1 MAYQKQ
7 TWENSPS
14 TNTPISA
21 ERLNHMEDGIEEAW
35 EHGGGGESLPVG
47 SEIDYTGNVSDIPD
61 GWEQVSGK
69 TYVGKEIYDNAT
81 GTTSSISLSESVN
94 DYKYIEIYFR
104 TNDGVRYRSSNKI
117 YVTSENMTASL
128 LYTYY
133 VSETYI
139 KLAIVNIN
147 GTSIT
152 FNKNVQIANWG
163 SPASGNYIYI
173 TRIVGYKE
181 V

>member
-1 MAYQKQ
+1 MAYEKQ
-7 TWENSPS
+7 IWENLPS
-14 TNTPISA
+14 TNTPVSA
-21 ERLNHMEDGIEEAW
+21 DRLNHMEDGIYEAY
-35 EHGGGGESLPVG
+35 EHGGGGETLPVG
-47 SEIDYTGNVSDIPD
+47 SEIDYDGETVPT
-61 GWEQVSGK
+61 GWEQVNEK
-69 TYVGKEIYDNAT
+69 TYVGKEIYNNST
-81 GTTSSISLSESVN
+81 GTTSSITLSESVN
-94 DYKYIEIYFR
+94 NYDFIEIYFR
-104 TNDGVRYRSSNKI
+104 TNDGVKYRSSNKI

-152 FNKNVQIANWG
+152 FYKNVQIANWG

-173 TRIVGYKE
+173 TKIIGYKE
-181 V
+181 A